1 MAMRLSGTVQGAAA
15 RKYAGFTYLKPV
27 LARVDIWQLDPD
39 RLYPTHVYPR
49 FPRPPSQPN
58 TKIVELADYMVDVGD
73 ERINGMSTVQ
83 VWMMPNEY
91 PEKKKPLFAY
101 ELAVAIALTR
111 SNAHIDEAL
120 TRVFGGSHATPA
132 WVRW

>member
-1 MAMRLSGTVQGAAA
+1 MAMRLSWTVQGGAAS
-15 RKYAGFTYLKPV
+15 KYAGFTYLKPMRT
-27 LARVDIWQLDPD
+27 RVDIWQRDSD
-39 RLYPTHVYPR
+39 RLCPTHEYPR

-91 PEKKKPLFAY
+91 TEKKKPLFA
-101 ELAVAIALTR
+101 
-111 SNAHIDEAL
+111 
-120 TRVFGGSHATPA
+120 
-132 WVRW
+132 